1 MGIGGIPNP
10 DDLQV
15 SPNLFRPGCWV
26 GWHIGWWT
34 GWWNPF
40 DVLRE
45 IDPRVVGRL
54 TVIQGEFLSRQI
66 EILTKQAELVQEMGR
81 SIMEARMEDKPK

>member
-1 MGIGGIPNP
+1 MSISGIPNP
-10 DDLQV
+10 DDQPVIFKPL
-15 SPNLFRPGCWV
+15 PG

-40 DVLRE
+40 DVLRDF
-45 IDPRVVGRL
+45 DPRLVGRL
-54 TVIQGEFLSRQI
+54 TTIQGEFLSRQV

-81 SIMEARMEDKPK
+81 NIMEARMEDRPK